1 MFTVIDTPGF
11 GNSEGQEME
20 YVDEMVEILK
30 TTIKETN
37 AVVLLLNAEE
47 ERLDYAFEQTI
58 SLWKKGHLLARTRKR
73 PTIL

>member
-11 GNSEGQEME
+11 GNSEGQEMK
-20 YVDEMVEILK
+20 YVDEMLEILK

-37 AVVLLLNAEE
+37 AVILLLNAEE

-58 SLWKKGHLLARTRKR
+58 RLIFKLKNV
-73 PTIL
+73 